1 MREAHHVKT
10 CRKTTLEVPKCTI
23 QPWSSSRMAK
33 KERKKEKKACFSIE
47 LLFFQYMQY
56 LLTINNSRNKKN
68 DSHCVRYFGTE
79 EKTVTQLFQV
89 F

>member
-1 MREAHHVKT
+1 MRKAHHVKA
-10 CRKTTLEVPKCTI
+10 CRKTTLEIPKCTI
-23 QPWSSSRMAK
+23 QPWSSGRIA
-33 KERKKEKKACFSIE
+33 KEKKEEKACFGSE

-56 LLTINNSRNKKN
+56 LLTINNSRNKKKN